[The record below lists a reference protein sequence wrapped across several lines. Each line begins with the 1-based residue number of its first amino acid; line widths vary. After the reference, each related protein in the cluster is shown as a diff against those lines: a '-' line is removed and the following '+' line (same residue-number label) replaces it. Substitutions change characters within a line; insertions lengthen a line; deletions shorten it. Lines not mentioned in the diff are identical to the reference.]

1 MYRPMR
7 TFGLV
12 NRVLTIKIEKM
23 NKNLNV
29 LDLMQVKGGK
39 RSESESITC
48 IFTAAVKCESEAV
61 SK

>member
-7 TFGLV
+7 KLGLV

-39 RSESESITC
+39 RSESGDITC
-48 IFTAAVKCESEAV
+48 IFTAAIKCETQAV

>member
-1 MYRPMR
+1 
-7 TFGLV
+7 
-12 NRVLTIKIEKM
+12 M

-39 RSESESITC
+39 RSESGDITC
-48 IFTAAVKCESEAV
+48 IFTAAIKCETQAV

>member
-1 MYRPMR
+1 
-7 TFGLV
+7 
-12 NRVLTIKIEKM
+12 M

-39 RSESESITC
+39 SSKSESITC

>member
-7 TFGLV
+7 KFGLV

-39 RSESESITC
+39 SIPRSPMKALKLQENN
-48 IFTAAVKCESEAV
+48 
-61 SK
+61 

>member
-7 TFGLV
+7 KFGLV
-12 NRVLTIKIEKM
+12 NRVLTIKIE
-23 NKNLNV
+23 KNLNV